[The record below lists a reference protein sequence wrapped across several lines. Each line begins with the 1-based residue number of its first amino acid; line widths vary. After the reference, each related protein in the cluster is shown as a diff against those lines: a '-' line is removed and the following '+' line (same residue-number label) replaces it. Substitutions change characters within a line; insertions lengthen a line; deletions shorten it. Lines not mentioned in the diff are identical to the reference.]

1 MNHIISYS
9 ILFHLSS
16 AGWKIGPLVTTV
28 PQKHSLTPPIS
39 HWNIKMWIHPVQK
52 LHRNCRS
59 IRCAIVIKEAGN
71 FAATVGNCQLVG
83 DRNFRTSDPM
93 TFPRLYELTQTSSH
107 SGLLRYWVLL
117 WRHRLCWNRT
127 NELIKT
133 RPETALSLLLSRP
146 SVYFRSLK
154 WRFISVLLTD
164 SQLSWVTSSR
174 LTVRERHTG
183 YIETNENSAI
193 LSGCNLLTMWE
204 RNSLECFFLPLE
216 APNYDILI

>member
-1 MNHIISYS
+1 MSHTTNYS
-9 ILFHLSS
+9 MFFHLSS
-16 AGWKIGPLVTTV
+16 KGWKIGPLVTVV
-28 PQKHSLTPPIS
+28 PQKHSLTSPILT
-39 HWNIKMWIHPVQK
+39 WIKNMHPYCSNF
-52 LHRNCRS
+52 HRNCGSTRWPV
-59 IRCAIVIKEAGN
+59 VIKEAGN
-71 FAATVGNCQLVG
+71 FAGIVGNCQLVG
-83 DRNFRTSDPM
+83 ARDLRLSDPM
-93 TFPRLYELTQTSSH
+93 TFPRLYELAHISSH
-107 SGLLRYWVLL
+107 SVLLRYWVLL

-164 SQLSWVTSSR
+164 SQLGWVTSSR

-183 YIETNENSAI
+183 YIQTNENSAI
-193 LSGCNLLTMWE
+193 LSGCNLLSTWE
-204 RNSLECFFLPLE
+204 RNTLECFFCLLE